1 MCPHIL
7 CHTLPFVHLCYFLAR
22 CADGP
27 ARRDLSAAR
36 RHGASPMNTGDQGK
50 QKHRPLMPRPRS
62 KRRFTGR
69 LLKPIDLREAK
80 ARGLRAQFALPP
92 DESDRRA
99 HFRDE
104 VAARLPELKKFLGL
118 PPDDRD
124 PERLAKALVER
135 ELGIPRDAANWV
147 HRFAAY
153 LTWDRVPGFRSGKK
167 GHGAPRNWDPE
178 QLMQLFADVNFRVTA
193 QVGWHQTVRRERINS
208 SGSCM
213 SVLRIFQLCFL
224 AVESTDRM
232 TTKSSALS
240 WARNPPEIFCRSF
253 IMRASA
259 SAWLLVKGT
268 LGSCRNRNTSLLR

>member
-1 MCPHIL
+1 
-7 CHTLPFVHLCYFLAR
+7 
-22 CADGP
+22 
-27 ARRDLSAAR
+27 
-36 RHGASPMNTGDQGK
+36 
-50 QKHRPLMPRPRS
+50 MPRL
-62 KRRFTGR
+62 KRGMTT
-69 LLKPIDLREAK
+69 REVAD
-80 ARGLRAQFALPP
+80 RGLSLAKGCLAPAEFSICLHP
-92 DESDRRA
+92 
-99 HFRDE
+99 
-104 VAARLPELKKFLGL
+104 LGL
-118 PPDDRD
+118 VWPTVVVFIS
-124 PERLAKALVER
+124 K
-135 ELGIPRDAANWV
+135 
-147 HRFAAY
+147 HCFHY
-153 LTWDRVPGFRSGKK
+153 RSAG
-167 GHGAPRNWDPE
+167 W
-178 QLMQLFADVNFRVTA
+178 LFSRVTA